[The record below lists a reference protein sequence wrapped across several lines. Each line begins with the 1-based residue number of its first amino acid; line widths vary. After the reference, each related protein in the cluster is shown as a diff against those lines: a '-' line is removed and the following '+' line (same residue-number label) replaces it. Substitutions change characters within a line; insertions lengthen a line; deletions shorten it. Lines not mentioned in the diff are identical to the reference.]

1 MDEAK
6 EESKKLAKIFIGLS
20 VTKDDTFVKG
30 FIQILV
36 NSKKKIYAS
45 KVVKTAQ
52 MQWNRFFFVLDN
64 MFSSCSTL

>member
-45 KVVKTAQ
+45 KVVKNSANA
-52 MQWNRFFFVLDN
+52 MESFFFVLDN